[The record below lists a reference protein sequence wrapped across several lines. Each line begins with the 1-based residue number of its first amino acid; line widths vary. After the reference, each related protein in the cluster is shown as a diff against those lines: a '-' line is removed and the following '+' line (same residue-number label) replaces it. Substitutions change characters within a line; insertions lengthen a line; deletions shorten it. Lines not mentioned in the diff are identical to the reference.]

1 MGKKRGGV
9 SVTGA
14 ALNTG
19 REEQISWN
27 EIRSLSGHRFR
38 QVNSSS
44 GDIYHQTY
52 CFAATGSGAG
62 EGGGDITKG
71 ITQQT
76 KLSPRQV
83 QRVKRCA
90 ATTQYCLLFL
100 GLFPCGAKIRSYPSW
115 PPSATWWSLYGPTQY
130 VHRLHQT
137 AHKSN
142 AKEPISCYLHE

>member
-1 MGKKRGGV
+1 MTSEQKLLAANTAVTSLFKVRLAVQDALNFSLFLKKMTHVSIWRNRTFVFPWEKKRGGGV

-52 CFAATGSGAG
+52 CFAATGGGAG
-62 EGGGDITKG
+62 GVGGEWV
-71 ITQQT
+71 
-76 KLSPRQV
+76 RYH
-83 QRVKRCA
+83 KRHH
-90 ATTQYCLLFL
+90 TT
-100 GLFPCGAKIRSYPSW
+100 
-115 PPSATWWSLYGPTQY
+115 
-130 VHRLHQT
+130 
-137 AHKSN
+137 N
-142 AKEPISCYLHE
+142 

>member
-1 MGKKRGGV
+1 MFPYGEIGHLFFHGKKKGGGV

-62 EGGGDITKG
+62 EGGGISLKASHN
-71 ITQQT
+71 
-76 KLSPRQV
+76 KLSYPP
-83 QRVKRCA
+83 VK
-90 ATTQYCLLFL
+90 
-100 GLFPCGAKIRSYPSW
+100 S
-115 PPSATWWSLYGPTQY
+115 
-130 VHRLHQT
+130 
-137 AHKSN
+137 
-142 AKEPISCYLHE
+142 KE